1 MTMTMSLD
9 RPPPR
14 RRADPAER
22 LRTTCAA
29 VRVSLRWLGC
39 RKALSAE
46 QKATAAD
53 AFDASDRFLSAAK
66 KLLDT
71 KHPAFRAV
79 TAVRGRIL
87 DYWKGMTLPYPEPGI
102 RLIRQDR
109 IDAFHAELTERRE
122 ELDAAVGAL
131 DERFE
136 ELKSAARERLG
147 RLFDPHD
154 YPSSLHGLFGVEWDF
169 PSVEPPGYL
178 AELNPALYDEECRRV
193 AARFDEALALAEE
206 AFSTELAG
214 LVAHLSERLSGAADG
229 KPKVFRDS
237 AIANLVEFFDRFRRL
252 NVRSNDQ
259 LDTLVAQAREIVQ
272 GIEPQSLRANRIL
285 RDTVAGELGE
295 LRQSLDQFLVERPR
309 RNILRRPQ
317 PAATESR

>member
-1 MTMTMSLD
+1 MTTMTLE

-53 AFDASDRFLSAAK
+53 VFDASDRFLSAAK

-109 IDAFHAELTERRE
+109 IAPFHAEMTERRD
-122 ELDAAVGAL
+122 ELDAAVRAL

-136 ELKSAARERLG
+136 ELQSSARERLG
-147 RLFDPHD
+147 RLFNPRD
-154 YPSSLHGLFGVEWDF
+154 YPASLRGLFAVEWDF

-178 AELNPALYDEECRRV
+178 AELNPALYEEECRRV
-193 AARFDEALALAEE
+193 AARFEEALALTEQ
-206 AFSTELAG
+206 AFSTELAE
-214 LVAHLSERLSGAADG
+214 LVAHLTDRLHGTADG

-237 AIANLVEFFDRFRRL
+237 AVTNLVEFFDRFRRL
-252 NVRSNDQ
+252 NVRSSDQ
-259 LDTLVAQAREIVQ
+259 LDRLVAQARDVVQ
-272 GIEPQSLRANRIL
+272 GIEPQSLRDNRIL

-295 LRQSLDQFLVERPR
+295 LRQSLDQFLVDRPR

-317 PAATESR
+317 PTAPERA